1 MSLRALA
8 RVFPI
13 VVLATFI
20 LAFVAQTACS
30 QSGPPPAPSQ
40 QPPSTPAPSK
50 AEPSKAPPSEAPA
63 AKEEKAEPG
72 DPNTP
77 EKDFTITAMD
87 LTKIK
92 CTIYPNV
99 NWPGK
104 IVRFEPS
111 LTQAEMNI
119 LIAAQHSMWQIY
131 GQQSG
136 SFKLQDASLTT
147 REPLV
152 GNVIAFKLKS
162 GRKFLVYPTRD
173 KEGKSLTHM
182 RVWME

>member
-1 MSLRALA
+1 MSLRAPA

-13 VVLATFI
+13 VVLAAFI
-20 LAFVAQTACS
+20 LAFASPPACAQTGS
-30 QSGPPPAPSQ
+30 TPAPSQ
-40 QPPSTPAPSK
+40 QPPA
-50 AEPSKAPPSEAPA
+50 KAPPSKAAPPKAAPSKAPA
-63 AKEEKAEPG
+63 AKEKESAPV
-72 DPNTP
+72 DPNVP

-87 LTKIK
+87 LAKIK

-173 KEGKSLTHM
+173 KEGKGLTHM